1 MQTVKLKK
9 VMKENRIDRLI
20 ALMDYASALG
30 IGSEFEKLT
39 VVEMVSLQ
47 NQIEKIIQDAIN
59 VLDIA
64 QIERLEQEDFDKR
77 DIKA

>member
-1 MQTVKLKK
+1 MKK
-9 VMKENRIDRLI
+9 NRIDRLI
-20 ALMDYASALG
+20 ALMDYASTLG

-64 QIERLEQEDFDKR
+64 QIERFEQEDFDKR
-77 DIKA
+77 DIEV

>member
-1 MQTVKLKK
+1 
-9 VMKENRIDRLI
+9 MKENRIDRLI
-20 ALMDYASALG
+20 ALMNYTNALNV
-30 IGSEFEKLT
+30 GSEFEKLP

-59 VLDIA
+59 MSDIA

-77 DIKA
+77 DIDA

>member
-1 MQTVKLKK
+1 
-9 VMKENRIDRLI
+9 MKENRIDRLI
-20 ALMDYASALG
+20 ALMDYANALNL
-30 IGSEFEKLT
+30 GSEFEKLT

-59 VLDIA
+59 VSDIA

-77 DIKA
+77 DIEA

>member
-1 MQTVKLKK
+1 MKK
-9 VMKENRIDRLI
+9 NRIDRLI
-20 ALMDYASALG
+20 ALMDYASTLG

-59 VLDIA
+59 ILDIA
-64 QIERLEQEDFDKR
+64 QIERFEQEDFDKR
-77 DIKA
+77 DIEA

>member
-1 MQTVKLKK
+1 
-9 VMKENRIDRLI
+9 MKENRIDRLI

-77 DIKA
+77 DIEA

>member
-1 MQTVKLKK
+1 
-9 VMKENRIDRLI
+9 MKENRIDRLI
-20 ALMDYASALG
+20 ALMDYANALNV
-30 IGSEFEKLT
+30 GSEFEKLT

-77 DIKA
+77 DIEA

>member
-1 MQTVKLKK
+1 
-9 VMKENRIDRLI
+9 MKENRIDRLI
-20 ALMDYASALG
+20 ALMNYTNALNV
-30 IGSEFEKLT
+30 GSEFEKLP

-59 VLDIA
+59 MSDIA

>member
-1 MQTVKLKK
+1 
-9 VMKENRIDRLI
+9 MKENRIDRLI
-20 ALMDYASALG
+20 ALMDYANALNV
-30 IGSEFEKLT
+30 GSEFEKLT

-59 VLDIA
+59 ALDIA

-77 DIKA
+77 DIEA

>member
-1 MQTVKLKK
+1 
-9 VMKENRIDRLI
+9 MKENRIDRLI
-20 ALMDYASALG
+20 ALMDYTSALG

-47 NQIEKIIQDAIN
+47 NQIEKIIQGDIDAKLYIT
-59 VLDIA
+59 

-77 DIKA
+77 DIEA

>member
-1 MQTVKLKK
+1 
-9 VMKENRIDRLI
+9 MKENRIDRLI
-20 ALMDYASALG
+20 ALMDYANALNV
-30 IGSEFEKLT
+30 GSEFEKLP

-59 VLDIA
+59 MSDIA

-77 DIKA
+77 DIEA

>member
-1 MQTVKLKK
+1 
-9 VMKENRIDRLI
+9 MKENRIDRLI

-64 QIERLEQEDFDKR
+64 QIERFEQEDFDKR
-77 DIKA
+77 DIEV

>member
-1 MQTVKLKK
+1 MKK
-9 VMKENRIDRLI
+9 NRIDRLI
-20 ALMDYASALG
+20 ALMDYANALNV
-30 IGSEFEKLT
+30 GSEFEKLT

-59 VLDIA
+59 VSDIA

-77 DIKA
+77 DIEA

>member
-1 MQTVKLKK
+1 
-9 VMKENRIDRLI
+9 MKENRIDRLI
-20 ALMDYASALG
+20 ALMDYANALNV
-30 IGSEFEKLT
+30 GSEFEKLT

-64 QIERLEQEDFDKR
+64 QIEILEQEDFDKR
-77 DIKA
+77 DIEA

>member
-1 MQTVKLKK
+1 
-9 VMKENRIDRLI
+9 MKENRIDRLI

-39 VVEMVSLQ
+39 VIEMVSLQ

-64 QIERLEQEDFDKR
+64 QIERFEQEDFDKR
-77 DIKA
+77 DIEA

>member
-1 MQTVKLKK
+1 
-9 VMKENRIDRLI
+9 MKENRIDRLI
-20 ALMDYASALG
+20 ALMDYANALNV
-30 IGSEFEKLT
+30 GSEFEKLT

-59 VLDIA
+59 TLDIA

-77 DIKA
+77 DIEA

>member
-1 MQTVKLKK
+1 
-9 VMKENRIDRLI
+9 MKENRVDRLI
-20 ALMDYASALG
+20 ALMDYASALS

-59 VLDIA
+59 VLNIA

-77 DIKA
+77 DIEA

>member
-1 MQTVKLKK
+1 
-9 VMKENRIDRLI
+9 MKENRIDRLI
-20 ALMDYASALG
+20 ALMDYASTLG

-39 VVEMVSLQ
+39 VIEMVSLQ

-64 QIERLEQEDFDKR
+64 QIERFEQEDFDKR
-77 DIKA
+77 DIEV

>member
-1 MQTVKLKK
+1 MKK
-9 VMKENRIDRLI
+9 NRIDRLI

-39 VVEMVSLQ
+39 VIEMVSLQ

-64 QIERLEQEDFDKR
+64 QIERFEQEDFDKR
-77 DIKA
+77 DIEV

>member
-1 MQTVKLKK
+1 
-9 VMKENRIDRLI
+9 MKENRIDRLI
-20 ALMDYASALG
+20 ALMDYANALNV
-30 IGSEFEKLT
+30 GSEFEKLT

-59 VLDIA
+59 VSDIA

-77 DIKA
+77 DIEA

>member
-1 MQTVKLKK
+1 
-9 VMKENRIDRLI
+9 MKENRIDRLI
-20 ALMDYASALG
+20 ALMNYTNALNV
-30 IGSEFEKLT
+30 GSEFEKLP

-59 VLDIA
+59 MSDIA

-77 DIKA
+77 DIEA